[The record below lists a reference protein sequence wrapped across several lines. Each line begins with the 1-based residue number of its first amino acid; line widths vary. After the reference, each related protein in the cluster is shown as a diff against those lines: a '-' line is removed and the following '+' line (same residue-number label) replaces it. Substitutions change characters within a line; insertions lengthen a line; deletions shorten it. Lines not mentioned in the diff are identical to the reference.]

1 MQISKPNALHRLAE
15 IRDTLSLAPAGLITD
30 IDGAISPIA
39 PTPEEAQV
47 SSVCRDALE
56 TLCSRMALVAAV
68 SGRDALKA
76 REMVGLDGM
85 VYVGNHGL
93 ERWQDGG
100 ILIHEEA
107 RQYVPVVREVVEAL
121 GRGLDAPG
129 LIVEDKG
136 VTASVH
142 YRLSPNPCPDAG
154 RHSCLPG
161 QRPRGPGPAHHRGQA
176 GGGGTASGCRQ

>member
-1 MQISKPNALHRLAE
+1 M
-15 IRDTLSLAPAGLITD
+15 
-30 IDGAISPIA
+30 
-39 PTPEEAQV
+39 

-56 TLCSRMALVAAV
+56 ALCSRMALVAAV

-129 LIVEDKG
+129 
-136 VTASVH
+136 
-142 YRLSPNPCPDAG
+142 
-154 RHSCLPG
+154 
-161 QRPRGPGPAHHRGQA
+161 
-176 GGGGTASGCRQ
+176 